1 MNIPRISAVVLAI
14 IAPVVGHAQINQIFG
29 AIHSAQYAVT
39 EVKDLMPQQ
48 DTAQQ
53 QAQQAQ
59 QRRIDYLK
67 QHPPCNANCPL
78 DAEDKQKYEAMQHRD
93 QQQGQQQLDAAR
105 KIAGMCPDLTN
116 SKFNSAER
124 IIRCRNNGLT
134 EEQQMTFVGG
144 LPVMAQAYAASMV
157 QDIYEDGIVDPNK
170 GKAISDYYNGCM
182 QRGTP
187 CVRPK
192 W

>member
-1 MNIPRISAVVLAI
+1 MRISQILIALAI
-14 IAPVVGHAQINQIFG
+14 ISPVIAHAQMNQIFG

-39 EVKDLMPQQ
+39 EVKNLMPQQ

-53 QAQQAQ
+53 QPQQTQ
-59 QRRIDYLK
+59 QQRIDYQK
-67 QHPPCNANCPL
+67 QHAPCNANCPL

-134 EEQQMTFVGG
+134 EAQQMTFVGG

-157 QDIYEDGIVDPNK
+157 QDVYEDDIVDPRK

-182 QRGTP
+182 QRGTA
-187 CVRPK
+187 CARPK